1 MEGLKKSSDK
11 PSDKRAS
18 GRPNQGK
25 TETIR
30 QRKIDVYLPTLDLMQ
45 QWKHAAETSGMPL
58 SKYILEVVEQHRMG
72 AVRVTMPPALLE
84 EKANKLEKE
93 LAALQ
98 MRFDT
103 LNLAFHNQEVEL
115 SRLSSAYQS
124 AKGGSLD
131 IPMVKNLIQ
140 ILQSVP
146 KSGIHVTDLLESM
159 RFDRNDGELIKKWS
173 DGLNFLLEVGLVS
186 KDINTGNL
194 WWKNAR

>member
-30 QRKIDVYLPTLDLMQ
+30 QRKIDVYLPTLELMQ
-45 QWKHAAETSGMPL
+45 QWKHAAEASGMPL

-124 AKGGSLD
+124 AKGGSVD
-131 IPMVKNLIQ
+131 VTMVRSLIQ
-140 ILQSVP
+140 VFQRGP
-146 KSGIHVTDLLESM
+146 KGGMHIIDLMESM
-159 RFDRNDGELIKKWS
+159 QFDENDNDMINRWS
-173 DGLNFLLEVGLVS
+173 DGLNFLLDVGLVG
-186 KDINTGNL
+186 KDERGNL
-194 WWKNAR
+194 RWKDAR

>member
-11 PSDKRAS
+11 TSDKKAS

-30 QRKIDVYLPTLDLMQ
+30 QRKIDVYLPTVELMQ
-45 QWKHAAETSGMPL
+45 QWKHSAEVSGMPL

-131 IPMVKNLIQ
+131 VAMVKSLVQ
-140 ILQSVP
+140 KLQSVP
-146 KSGIHVTDLLESM
+146 KGGIHVTDLLESM

-186 KDINTGNL
+186 KDTITGNL

>member
-1 MEGLKKSSDK
+1 MEGLKKTSDK

-30 QRKIDVYLPTLDLMQ
+30 QRKIDVYLPTLELMQ
-45 QWKHAAETSGMPL
+45 QWKHAAEVSGMPL

-186 KDINTGNL
+186 KDTITGNL

>member
-1 MEGLKKSSDK
+1 MEGLKKTSDK

-30 QRKIDVYLPTLDLMQ
+30 QRKIDVYLPTIELMQ
-45 QWKHAAETSGMPL
+45 EWRKAAEASGMPL

-72 AVRVTMPPALLE
+72 VTRVTMPPAMLE

-124 AKGGSLD
+124 AKGGSVD
-131 IPMVKNLIQ
+131 VTMVKSLIQ
-140 ILQSVP
+140 VLQRGPKGGVHIL
-146 KSGIHVTDLLESM
+146 DLMDSM
-159 RFDRNDGELIKKWS
+159 GFDKNDSDMIKRWS
-173 DGLNFLLEVGLVS
+173 DGLNFLLDVGLVG
-186 KDINTGNL
+186 KDEHGNMR
-194 WWKNAR
+194 WKDAR

>member
-1 MEGLKKSSDK
+1 MEGLKKTSDK
-11 PSDKRAS
+11 TSDKRAS

-30 QRKIDVYLPTLDLMQ
+30 QRKIDVYLPTLELMQ
-45 QWKHAAETSGMPL
+45 QWKHSAEVSGMPL

-186 KDINTGNL
+186 KDTNTGNL

>member
-30 QRKIDVYLPTLDLMQ
+30 QRKIDVYLPTVELMQ
-45 QWKHAAETSGMPL
+45 QWKHAAEKSGMPL

-72 AVRVTMPPALLE
+72 AVMVTMPPALLE

-93 LAALQ
+93 MAALQ

-124 AKGGSLD
+124 ARGGSVD
-131 IPMVKNLIQ
+131 VTMVKDLVQ
-140 ILQSVP
+140 VLQRGP
-146 KSGIHVTDLLESM
+146 KNGFHIIDLMESM
-159 RFDRNDGELIKKWS
+159 RFDKNDSVMIKKWS
-173 DGLNFLLEVGLVS
+173 DGLNFLLDVGLVR
-186 KDINTGNL
+186 KDTDGNL
-194 WWKNAR
+194 RWMNAR

>member
-11 PSDKRAS
+11 TSDKRAS

-30 QRKIDVYLPTLDLMQ
+30 QRKIDVYLPTLELMQ
-45 QWKHAAETSGMPL
+45 QWKHAAEKSGMPL

-131 IPMVKNLIQ
+131 VTMVKDLVQ
-140 ILQSVP
+140 VLQRSP
-146 KSGIHVTDLLESM
+146 KNGFHIIDLMESM
-159 RFDRNDGELIKKWS
+159 KFDKNDSDMIKRWS
-173 DGLNFLLEVGLVS
+173 DGLNFLLDVGLVLRDD
-186 KDINTGNL
+186 KGNL
-194 WWKNAR
+194 RWKDAR

>member
-30 QRKIDVYLPTLDLMQ
+30 QRKIDVYLPTIELMQ
-45 QWKHAAETSGMPL
+45 QWKHAAEVSGMPL
-58 SKYILEVVEQHRMG
+58 SKYVLEVVEQHRMG

-93 LAALQ
+93 MAALQ

-131 IPMVKNLIQ
+131 IPMVKSLIQ
-140 ILQSVP
+140 KMQSIP
-146 KSGIHVTDLLESM
+146 KNGIHVTDLLESM
-159 RFDRNDGELIKKWS
+159 RFDRNDGEMIKKWS
-173 DGLNFLLEVGLVS
+173 DGLNFLLDVGLVS
-186 KDINTGNL
+186 KDTNTGNI

>member
-11 PSDKRAS
+11 PSDKKAS

-30 QRKIDVYLPTLDLMQ
+30 QRKIDVYLPTLELMQ

-186 KDINTGNL
+186 KDSNGNL

>member
-1 MEGLKKSSDK
+1 MECLKKSSDK
-11 PSDKRAS
+11 PSDKKAS

-30 QRKIDVYLPTLDLMQ
+30 QRKIDVYLPTVELMQ
-45 QWKHAAETSGMPL
+45 QWKRAAEASGMPL

-72 AVRVTMPPALLE
+72 AVRVTMPQALLE

-124 AKGGSLD
+124 VKGGSLD

-159 RFDRNDGELIKKWS
+159 RFDRNDGEMIKKWS

-186 KDINTGNL
+186 KDSNGNL

>member
-30 QRKIDVYLPTLDLMQ
+30 QRKVDVYLPTVELMQ
-45 QWKHAAETSGMPL
+45 QWRHAAEKSGMPL

-115 SRLSSAYQS
+115 SRLSSAYQN
-124 AKGGSLD
+124 AKGGSVD
-131 IPMVKNLIQ
+131 VTMVKDLVQ
-140 ILQSVP
+140 VLQSGL
-146 KSGIHVTDLLESM
+146 KNGIHITDLLESM
-159 RFDRNDGELIKKWS
+159 HFDRNDGEMIKKWS
-173 DGLNFLLEVGLVS
+173 DGLNFLLDVGLVR
-186 KDINTGNL
+186 KDMDGNL
-194 WWKNAR
+194 RWMNAR

>member
-30 QRKIDVYLPTLDLMQ
+30 QRKIDVYLPTLELMQ
-45 QWKHAAETSGMPL
+45 QWKHAAEVSGMPL

-140 ILQSVP
+140 KLQSAQ
-146 KSGIHVTDLLESM
+146 KNGIHVTDLLESM

-186 KDINTGNL
+186 KDTNTGNL

>member
-1 MEGLKKSSDK
+1 MSDK

-30 QRKIDVYLPTLDLMQ
+30 QRKVDVYLPTIELMQ
-45 QWKHAAETSGMPL
+45 EWRKAAEASGMPL

-72 AVRVTMPPALLE
+72 AARVTMPPAMLE

-124 AKGGSLD
+124 AKGGSVD
-131 IPMVKNLIQ
+131 VVMVKSLVQTLRGGPRN
-140 ILQSVP
+140 
-146 KSGIHVTDLLESM
+146 GIHILDLMESM
-159 RFDRNDGELIKKWS
+159 RFDKNDSDQIKRWS
-173 DGLNFLLEVGLVS
+173 DGLNFLLDVGLVLRDD
-186 KDINTGNL
+186 KGNL
-194 WWKNAR
+194 RWKDAR